1 MGQQFMFYF
10 ISLTDHQ
17 QTFCTEFS
25 AELEANINTLL
36 YSVQTLVKK
45 RERVQQREQ
54 HGDTKRGQKVAFKP
68 AVVT

>member
-1 MGQQFMFYF
+1 MFYF
-10 ISLTDHQ
+10 ISLTDHLH
-17 QTFCTEFS
+17 TFSTEFS

-36 YSVQTLVKK
+36 CSVQTLVKK